1 MSRLAKD
8 KLTVPGIS
16 WACLSFVGNLDGG
29 WVRPA
34 EGAKYTEFMIK
45 IRGAFGSKIE
55 AEEHAKELQ
64 ELDNSVD
71 IYVVNMY
78 EWLLLPP
85 PPVSE
90 MENVKY
96 TDERLQAIM
105 DGYKENQKNAA
116 QMFEK
121 RKEDMT
127 ARASGEK
134 MPFIEAGDEN
144 SKYYNKPDE
153 APIPHPAELV
163 EKYKEEHPDKNM
175 DELVK
180 MADEEV
186 ARLIKE
192 RDAERKKNLATVEEV
207 TEEASGS
214 GSSSKG
220 KEKMDPAQMFSD

>member
-8 KLTVPGIS
+8 KLTVPGLA

-34 EGAKYTEFMIK
+34 EGAKHTEFMIK
-45 IRGAFGSKIE
+45 IRGAFGTKGE

-64 ELDNSVD
+64 GMDSSVD

-90 MENVKY
+90 MDNVKY

-105 DGYKENQKNAA
+105 DGYKENQKHAA
-116 QMFEK
+116 HMFEK
-121 RKEDMT
+121 RKEDMAAT
-127 ARASGEK
+127 PSGSS
-134 MPFIEAGDEN
+134 MPFLEAGDEN
-144 SKYYNKPDE
+144 SKFYNKPDE
-153 APIPHPAELV
+153 APIPHPSELV
-163 EKYKEEHPDKNM
+163 EKYKEEHPDKSM
-175 DELVK
+175 EELVK

-186 ARLIKE
+186 AKLIKE
-192 RDAERKKNLATVEEV
+192 REEERKKNLPAIEE
-207 TEEASGS
+207 ESS
-214 GSSSKG
+214 SSSKG
-220 KEKMDPAQMFSD
+220 KEKMDPDQMFSG

>member
-1 MSRLAKD
+1 MSRLVKD
-8 KLTVPGIS
+8 KLVVPGVS

-34 EGAKYTEFMIK
+34 EGAKHTEFMIK
-45 IRGAFGSKIE
+45 IRGAFGTKSE

-64 ELDNSVD
+64 GLDSSVD

-90 MENVKY
+90 MVNVKY
-96 TDERLQAIM
+96 TDDRLQSIM
-105 DGYKENQKNAA
+105 DGYKENQKHAA

-127 ARASGEK
+127 TKPSGSN
-134 MPFIEAGDEN
+134 MPFLEAGDDN
-144 SKYYNKPDE
+144 SRFYSKPDE

-220 KEKMDPAQMFSD
+220 KEKVV

>member
-8 KLTVPGIS
+8 KLTVPGVS

-34 EGAKYTEFMIK
+34 EGAKHTEFMIK
-45 IRGAFGSKIE
+45 IRGAFGTKGE

-64 ELDNSVD
+64 GMDNSVD

-85 PPVSE
+85 PPVAE

-105 DGYKENQKNAA
+105 DGYKENQKHAA

-121 RKEDMT
+121 RKEDM
-127 ARASGEK
+127 AAKPSGSK
-134 MPFIEAGDEN
+134 MPFLEAGDEN
-144 SKYYNKPDE
+144 SKFYTKPDE
-153 APIPHPAELV
+153 TPIPHPSELV
-163 EKYKEEHPDKNM
+163 DKYKEEHPDKSIE
-175 DELVK
+175 ELVK

-186 ARLIKE
+186 TRLIKE
-192 RDAERKKNLATVEEV
+192 REEERKNNLATVEEV
-207 TEEASGS
+207 AEESS
-214 GSSSKG
+214 SSSKG
-220 KEKMDPAQMFSD
+220 KEKVDA

>member
-1 MSRLAKD
+1 MSRLTKD
-8 KLTVPGIS
+8 KLTVPGLA

-45 IRGAFGSKIE
+45 IRGAFGTKDE
-55 AEEHAKELQ
+55 AEDHAKELQ
-64 ELDNSVD
+64 SLDSSVD

-96 TDERLQAIM
+96 TDDRIQAIM
-105 DGYKENQKNAA
+105 DGYKQNQKHAA

-121 RKEDMT
+121 RKEDMS
-127 ARASGEK
+127 AKPSGSS
-134 MPFIEAGDEN
+134 MPYLDPGDEN
-144 SKYYNKPDE
+144 SKFYNKPDE
-153 APIPHPAELV
+153 APIPHPSEIVDKL
-163 EKYKEEHPDKNM
+163 KEEYPDKSIE
-175 DELVK
+175 ELVK
-180 MADEEV
+180 MADEEI

-192 RDAERKKNLATVEEV
+192 REEERKKNLPAIEEV
-207 TEEASGS
+207 TEEAS
-214 GSSSKG
+214 SSSKG
-220 KEKMDPAQMFSD
+220 KEKMDPEQMFSG

>member
-8 KLTVPGIS
+8 KLTVPGVS

-45 IRGAFGSKIE
+45 IRGAFGTKAE

-64 ELDNSVD
+64 GLDSSVD

-90 MENVKY
+90 MDNVKY

-105 DGYKENQKNAA
+105 DGYKENQRHAA

-127 ARASGEK
+127 ATPSGSK
-134 MPFIEAGDEN
+134 MPFLEAGDEN
-144 SKYYNKPDE
+144 SKFYTKPDE
-153 APIPHPAELV
+153 APVSHPAEVLERLKKEKPDTPMDDLV
-163 EKYKEEHPDKNM
+163 KEADAIVAAEVEERQKQREAAAKLEEVKEE
-175 DELVK
+175 
-180 MADEEV
+180 EE
-186 ARLIKE
+186 E
-192 RDAERKKNLATVEEV
+192 TEV
-207 TEEASGS
+207 T
-214 GSSSKG
+214 
-220 KEKMDPAQMFSD
+220 PA

>member
-8 KLTVPGIS
+8 KLIVPGVS

-34 EGAKYTEFMIK
+34 EGAKHTEFMIK
-45 IRGAFGSKIE
+45 IRGAFGTKSE

-64 ELDNSVD
+64 GMDNSVD

-90 MENVKY
+90 MDNVKY

-105 DGYKENQKNAA
+105 DGYKENQKHAA

-121 RKEDMT
+121 RKEDM
-127 ARASGEK
+127 AVKPSGSN
-134 MPFIEAGDEN
+134 MPYLEAGDEN
-144 SKYYNKPDE
+144 SKFYNKPDE
-153 APIPHPAELV
+153 APIPHPSELV
-163 EKYKEEHPDKNM
+163 DKFKEEHPDKSM
-175 DELVK
+175 EELVK

-186 ARLIKE
+186 ARLVKE
-192 RDAERKKNLATVEEV
+192 REEERKKNLETVEEV
-207 TEEASGS
+207 AEESS
-214 GSSSKG
+214 SSSKG
-220 KEKMDPAQMFSD
+220 KEKMDPEQMFSG

>member
-8 KLTVPGIS
+8 KLTVPGVS

-34 EGAKYTEFMIK
+34 EGAKHTEFMIK
-45 IRGAFGSKIE
+45 IRGAFGTKSE

-64 ELDNSVD
+64 GIDNSVD

-85 PPVSE
+85 PPVAE

-96 TDERLQAIM
+96 TDDRLQAIM
-105 DGYKENQKNAA
+105 DGYKENQKHAA

-127 ARASGEK
+127 AKPSGSK
-134 MPFIEAGDEN
+134 MPFLEAGDEN
-144 SKYYNKPDE
+144 SKFYTKPDE
-153 APIPHPAELV
+153 TPIPHPSELV
-163 EKYKEEHPDKNM
+163 DKYKQEHPDKSIE
-175 DELVK
+175 ELVK

-186 ARLIKE
+186 AKLIKE
-192 RDAERKKNLATVEEV
+192 REEERKKNLPTVEEV
-207 TEEASGS
+207 AEESS
-214 GSSSKG
+214 SSSKG
-220 KEKMDPAQMFSD
+220 KEKVDA

>member
-8 KLTVPGIS
+8 KLTVPGVS

-34 EGAKYTEFMIK
+34 EGAKHTEFMIK
-45 IRGAFGSKIE
+45 IRGAFGSKGE

-64 ELDNSVD
+64 NLDNSVD

-105 DGYKENQKNAA
+105 DGYKDNQKYAA

-127 ARASGEK
+127 AKPSGSS
-134 MPFIEAGDEN
+134 MPFLEAGDEN
-144 SKYYNKPDE
+144 SKFYTKPDE
-153 APIPHPAELV
+153 TPIPHPSELV
-163 EKYKEEHPDKNM
+163 EKFKGEHPDKSIE
-175 DELVK
+175 ELVK

-192 RDAERKKNLATVEEV
+192 REEERKKNLPAIE
-207 TEEASGS
+207 EEASG
-214 GSSSKG
+214 SSKG
-220 KEKMDPAQMFSD
+220 KEKMDPEQMFSG

>member
-8 KLTVPGIS
+8 KLTVPGVS

-34 EGAKYTEFMIK
+34 EGAKHTEFMIK
-45 IRGAFGSKIE
+45 IRGAFGTKGE

-64 ELDNSVD
+64 GMDNSVD

-85 PPVSE
+85 PPVAE

-105 DGYKENQKNAA
+105 DGYKENQKHAA

-121 RKEDMT
+121 RKEDM
-127 ARASGEK
+127 AAKPSGSK
-134 MPFIEAGDEN
+134 MPFLEAGDEN
-144 SKYYNKPDE
+144 SKFYTKPDE
-153 APIPHPAELV
+153 TPIPHPSELV
-163 EKYKEEHPDKNM
+163 DKYKEEHPDKSIE
-175 DELVK
+175 ELVK

-192 RDAERKKNLATVEEV
+192 REEERKNNLATVEEV
-207 TEEASGS
+207 AEESS
-214 GSSSKG
+214 SSSKG
-220 KEKMDPAQMFSD
+220 KEKVDA